1 MSDGRSAPM
10 TREEVG
16 DVLDRVRTWSED
28 QQVEAA
34 FLLLLLEERRKGV
47 YELSQEEEAELDEAD
62 RQIERG
68 EFATDE
74 EMKALFDRYR
84 NA

>member
-1 MSDGRSAPM
+1 M

-68 EFATDE
+68 EFATHE
-74 EMKALFDRYR
+74 EMKALLDRYR

>member
-1 MSDGRSAPM
+1 M